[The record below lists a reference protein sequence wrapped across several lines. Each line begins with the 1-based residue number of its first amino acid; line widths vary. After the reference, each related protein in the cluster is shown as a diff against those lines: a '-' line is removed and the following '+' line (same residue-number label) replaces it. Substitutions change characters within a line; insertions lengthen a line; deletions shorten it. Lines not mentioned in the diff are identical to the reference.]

1 MIQAL
6 HLYHN
11 LFLKQYHINTHYASS
26 VNIGDLEDTL
36 GTDSFSY
43 IIVLEYFYIFWL
55 SWLTWEYEWK

>member
-55 SWLTWEYEWK
+55 S